1 MTIHGFELIEER
13 FISEIN
19 TQARLYRHAQTGA
32 RLLSLENDDEN
43 KVFGIAF
50 ATPPEDSTGLPHIM
64 EHSVLCGS
72 HTYPVKEPFKELRKG
87 SLNTF
92 LNAFTWP
99 DKTVYPVASQNLAD
113 FYNLTGVY
121 LDAVFKPFITP
132 ETLQTQGWHYE
143 IDGPD
148 APLTYKGV
156 VFNEMK
162 GAYSSPDALIG
173 RYSQQTIFPDN
184 VYGLDSGGDPAVI
197 PDLTYEQFKRF
208 YERHYHPS
216 NSYIFFYGD
225 DHSDERLRLVDAY
238 LSGYEPIEP
247 APPVALQPAFDA
259 TRRFVYGYDAG
270 ADGDNGAGPARRSY
284 VTINWLLNEVTDLET
299 TLALDVLSH
308 ILVST
313 QASPLR
319 KALIDSGLGE
329 GVIGGGYDSSYR
341 QAMFS
346 TGLKNIAA
354 ADCSQVEQLV
364 LDTLAGLARD
374 GIDRD
379 MIAASLNT
387 IEFRLREANTGSFP
401 RGLMVMLTALGG
413 WLHGS
418 DPMADLAYEAPL
430 ERLKQGVADD
440 PRFFEDL
447 IQRYLLDNPHRT
459 VVLLQPDPT
468 ARQQAEAAERARLD
482 AARAAMSAA
491 DLAQVQATMEHL
503 RTLQETPDTPEA
515 LATIPTLTIDD
526 LDREIRRI
534 PLAEGEL
541 AGVRLLTHDLFTNG
555 ILYLDLG
562 FDLHSL
568 PQRLLPYGELF
579 GRLLLS
585 MGTATQDYVKL
596 SQRIGRET
604 GGIYRTAHLGTT
616 RSGDATTHL
625 ILRGKATLD
634 QGQALLDILRDVLL
648 TAQLDNRE
656 RLRQIVLE
664 EKAGLEAGLI
674 PGGHGV
680 ILRRL
685 RARFTTADWAAEQM
699 GGIAYLFFLRTLIQ
713 RLEQDW
719 PGVLADLEA
728 VRAALIQRAGMLCN
742 VTVDQA
748 SFDAFQPRLAEF
760 LGIIPG
766 PGVPVQRTGEGPAA
780 LPAAAADWRPEPAG
794 GPEGLTLPAQ
804 VNYVGK
810 GANLYHLGYE
820 LHGSTLVAVK
830 FLDNTWLWDRVRVQG
845 GAYGGFCTFDS
856 LSGVL
861 AYLSYRDPNLL
872 GTLQTYDA
880 AAEYL
885 RSVPLTQGDVDK
897 IIIGLIGQMD
907 SYQLPDAKGYTSL
920 IRTLNRDTDAIRQRL
935 RDQVL
940 AATVAD
946 VRGLAGW
953 LEQVAQHGAVVVLG
967 SEQAIG
973 AANQTLEAPLSM
985 TKVL

>member
-1 MTIHGFELIEER
+1 MAVHGFALIEER
-13 FISEIN
+13 SIPEIN
-19 TQARLYRHAQTGA
+19 TLARLYRHAKTGA
-32 RLLSLENDDEN
+32 RLLALENDDEN

-50 ATPPEDSTGLPHIM
+50 ATPPEDSTGLPHIL

-99 DKTVYPVASQNLAD
+99 DKTVYPVASQNQAD
-113 FYNLTGVY
+113 FYNLVGVY

-143 IDGPD
+143 TDGPD

-162 GAYSSPDALIG
+162 GVYSSPDALIG
-173 RYSQQTIFPDN
+173 RYSQQTVFPDTI
-184 VYGLDSGGDPAVI
+184 YGLDSGGDPAVI
-197 PDLTYEQFKRF
+197 PDLTYEQFRRF

-216 NSYIFFYGD
+216 NSYLFFYGD

-238 LSGYEPIEP
+238 LSEYDPIDP
-247 APPVALQPAFDA
+247 APPVALQPRFDA
-259 TRRFVYGYDAG
+259 TQRFVYGYDAG
-270 ADGDNGAGPARRSY
+270 ADEGANGAGAKRSY
-284 VTINWLLNEVTDLET
+284 VAINWLMNDVTDLET

-308 ILVST
+308 ILVSA

-319 KALIDSGLGE
+319 KALLDSGLGE

-341 QAMFS
+341 QAIFS
-346 TGLKNIAA
+346 AGLKNIA
-354 ADCSQVEQLV
+354 SQDSGRVEQLV
-364 LDTLAGLARD
+364 LDTLAELARD

-401 RGLMVMLTALGG
+401 RGLMYMLTALGG

-418 DPMADLAYEAPL
+418 DPLAELAYEAPL
-430 ERLKQGVADD
+430 GRLKQRAADD

-459 VVLLQPDPT
+459 VVLLQPDPA
-468 ARQQAEAAERARLD
+468 AREQAEAAERARLD
-482 AARAAMSAA
+482 AARAGMSQADIAA
-491 DLAQVQATMEHL
+491 VQATMQRL
-503 RTLQETPDTPEA
+503 QTLQDTPDTPEA
-515 LATIPTLTIDD
+515 LATIPTLSLAD

-534 PLAEGEL
+534 PSVEGEL
-541 AGVRLLTHDLFTNG
+541 AGARLLTHDLFTNG

-562 FDLHSL
+562 FDLRSL

-585 MGTATQDYVKL
+585 MGTEREDYVKL

-634 QGQALLDILRDVLL
+634 KKEALLDILRDVLL
-648 TAQLDNRE
+648 NARLDNLE

-680 ILRRL
+680 VFRRL

-699 GGIAYLFFLRTLIQ
+699 GGIDYLFFLRELIQ
-713 RLEQDW
+713 RLEQAW
-719 PGVLADLEA
+719 PAVLADLEA
-728 VRAALIQRAGMLCN
+728 VRAALIGRAGLLCN

-760 LGIIPG
+760 I
-766 PGVPVQRTGEGPAA
+766 AA
-780 LPAAAADWRPEPAG
+780 LP
-794 GPEGLTLPAQ
+794 
-804 VNYVGK
+804 
-810 GANLYHLGYE
+810 
-820 LHGSTLVAVK
+820 S
-830 FLDNTWLWDRVRVQG
+830 
-845 GAYGGFCTFDS
+845 
-856 LSGVL
+856 
-861 AYLSYRDPNLL
+861 
-872 GTLQTYDA
+872 
-880 AAEYL
+880 
-885 RSVPLTQGDVDK
+885 
-897 IIIGLIGQMD
+897 
-907 SYQLPDAKGYTSL
+907 
-920 IRTLNRDTDAIRQRL
+920 
-935 RDQVL
+935 
-940 AATVAD
+940 AT
-946 VRGLAGW
+946 
-953 LEQVAQHGAVVVLG
+953 
-967 SEQAIG
+967 
-973 AANQTLEAPLSM
+973 
-985 TKVL
+985 

>member
-1 MTIHGFELIEER
+1 MTVHGFELVREQPIA
-13 FISEIN
+13 EIN
-19 TQARLYRHAQTGA
+19 TLARLYRHVQTGA

-43 KVFGIAF
+43 KVFGVAF
-50 ATPPEDSTGLPHIM
+50 ATPPEDSTGLPHIL

-113 FYNLTGVY
+113 FYNLIGVY
-121 LDAVFKPFITP
+121 LDAVFKPFITR

-143 IDGPD
+143 IEGPD

-162 GAYSSPDALIG
+162 GVYSSPDALIG
-173 RYSQQTIFPDN
+173 RYSQQTLFPDT

-197 PDLTYEQFKRF
+197 PDLTYEQFRRF
-208 YERHYHPS
+208 YQRHYHPA
-216 NSYIFFYGD
+216 NSYIYFYGD
-225 DHSDERLRLVDAY
+225 DHSAERLRMVDAY
-238 LSGYEPIEP
+238 LCQFQPGEPV
-247 APPVALQPAFDA
+247 PPVALQPAFDA

-270 ADGDNGAGPARRSY
+270 AADDDDDAAPGRRSY
-284 VTINWLLNEVTDLET
+284 LTVNWLMNEVTDLET

-308 ILVST
+308 ILIST

-319 KALIDSGLGE
+319 KALLDSGLGE
-329 GVIGGGYDSSYR
+329 GVIGGGYDASYR

-346 TGLKNIAA
+346 AGLKNIAA
-354 ADCSQVEQLV
+354 EKSGQVEQLI
-364 LDTLAGLARD
+364 LETLAGLVRD

-387 IEFRLREANTGSFP
+387 LEFRLREANTGSFP
-401 RGLMVMLTALGG
+401 RGLMYLLAALGG
-413 WLHGS
+413 WLHGG
-418 DPMADLAYEAPL
+418 DPLAELAYEAPL
-430 ERLKQGVADD
+430 KRLNQATADD
-440 PRFFEDL
+440 ARFFERL
-447 IQRYLLDNPHRT
+447 IQRYLLDNPHRA
-459 VVLLQPDPT
+459 VVLLQPDAM
-468 ARQQAEAAERARLD
+468 ARERAEAAERGRLA

-491 DLAQVQATMEHL
+491 DVQAVQETMQRLSH
-503 RTLQETPDTPEA
+503 LQETPDTPEA
-515 LATIPTLTIDD
+515 LATIPTLTLDD
-526 LDREIRRI
+526 LAREIRRI
-534 PLAEGEL
+534 PLVESEL

-562 FDLHSL
+562 FDLRSL

-585 MGTATQDYVKL
+585 MGTETQDYVKL

-604 GGIYRTAHLGTT
+604 GGIYRTAHLATT
-616 RSGDATTHL
+616 RDGDATTHL
-625 ILRGKATLD
+625 ILRGKATLS
-634 QGQALLDILRDVLL
+634 QGQALLDILADVLL
-648 TAQLDNRE
+648 TARLDNQE

-664 EKAGLEAGLI
+664 EKAGMEAGLI

-680 ILRRL
+680 VHRRL
-685 RARFTTADWAAEQM
+685 RARFSTADWAAEQM
-699 GGIAYLFFLRTLIQ
+699 GGVDYLFFLRRLIQ

-728 VRAALIQRAGMLCN
+728 VRAALIGRAGMVCN

-748 SFDAFQPRLAEF
+748 SFDRFQPQLAAF
-760 LGIIPG
+760 L
-766 PGVPVQRTGEGPAA
+766 AA
-780 LPAAAADWRPEPAG
+780 LPAGAPAMADWQPTAAAE
-794 GPEGLTLPAQ
+794 PEGLTLPAQ

-810 GANLYHLGYE
+810 GANLYRLGYQ
-820 LHGSTLVAVK
+820 LHGSTLAAVK

-845 GAYGGFCTFDS
+845 GAYGGFCTFDT
-856 LSGVL
+856 LSGML

-880 AAEYL
+880 AAHYL
-885 RSVPLTQGDVDK
+885 RTVALSQADVEK

-920 IRTLNRDTDAIRQRL
+920 LRTLNRDSDAIRQRL

-940 AATVAD
+940 ATTVAD
-946 VRGLAGW
+946 VRALADL
-953 LEQVAQHGAVVVLG
+953 LEQVAQQGAVVVLG
-967 SEQAIG
+967 SEQAIA
-973 AANQTLEAPLSM
+973 AANQTLQPPLSM

>member
-13 FISEIN
+13 FIPEIN
-19 TQARLYRHAQTGA
+19 TQARLFRHAKTGA

-43 KVFGIAF
+43 KVFGVAF
-50 ATPPEDSTGLPHIM
+50 ATPPEDSTGLPHIL
-64 EHSVLCGS
+64 EHAVLCGS

-92 LNAFTWP
+92 LNAMTFP
-99 DKTVYPVASQNLAD
+99 DKTVYPVASQNQAD
-113 FYNLTGVY
+113 FYNLVSVY

-143 IDGPD
+143 TEGPD
-148 APLTYKGV
+148 APLSYKGV

-162 GAYSSPDALIG
+162 GVYSSPDALIG
-173 RYSQQTIFPDN
+173 RYSQQTVFPDTI
-184 VYGLDSGGDPAVI
+184 YGLDSGGDPAVI

-208 YERHYHPS
+208 YEQHYHPS
-216 NSYIFFYGD
+216 NSYLFFYGD
-225 DHSDERLRLVDAY
+225 DHSDERLRLLDSY

-247 APPVALQPAFDA
+247 APPAALQPRFDA
-259 TRRFVYGYDAG
+259 TQRFVYGYDAG
-270 ADGDNGAGPARRSY
+270 ADGGNGAGPAKRSY

-299 TLALDVLSH
+299 TLALEVLSH

-319 KALIDSGLGE
+319 KALLDSGLGE

-341 QAMFS
+341 QAIFS
-346 TGLKNIAA
+346 AGLKNIAA
-354 ADCSQVEQLV
+354 QDSARVEQLI
-364 LDTLAGLARD
+364 LDTLAGLVRD

-401 RGLMVMLTALGG
+401 RGLMYMFMALSG
-413 WLHGS
+413 WLHGG
-418 DPMADLAYEAPL
+418 DPLAELAYAAPL
-430 ERLKQGVADD
+430 ERLKQRAADD
-440 PRFFEDL
+440 LRFFEGL
-447 IQRYLLDNPHRT
+447 IQHHLLDNPHRS
-459 VVLLQPDPT
+459 VVLLQPDSS
-468 ARQQAEAAERARLD
+468 AREQAEAAERARLD
-482 AARAAMSAA
+482 AARAAMSQA
-491 DLAQVQATMEHL
+491 DIDEVLAIMRRLQAS
-503 RTLQETPDTPEA
+503 QDTPDTPEA
-515 LATIPTLTIDD
+515 LATIPTLSLGD

-534 PLAEGEL
+534 PTVEGEL
-541 AGVRLLTHDLFTNG
+541 AGARLLTHDLFTNG

-562 FDLHSL
+562 FDLRGL

-579 GRLLLS
+579 ARLLLS
-585 MGTATQDYVKL
+585 LGTEREDYVKL

-604 GGIYRTAHLGTT
+604 GGIYRTAHLATT
-616 RSGDATTHL
+616 RSGGTTTHL
-625 ILRGKATLD
+625 MLRGKATLEKS
-634 QGQALLDILRDVLL
+634 QALLDILHDVLL
-648 TAQLDNRE
+648 SPRLDNPE

-664 EKAGLEAGLI
+664 EKAGQEASLI

-680 ILRRL
+680 VFRRL
-685 RARFTTADWAAEQM
+685 RARFTTADWVAEQM
-699 GGIAYLFFLRTLIQ
+699 GGVDHLFFLRELIQ
-713 RLEQDW
+713 RMEQDW
-719 PGVLADLEA
+719 PAVLADLEA
-728 VRAALIQRAGMLCN
+728 VRAALIGRAGLLCN

-748 SFDAFQPRLAEF
+748 SFDAFQPRLAE
-760 LGIIPG
+760 LI
-766 PGVPVQRTGEGPAA
+766 AA
-780 LPAAAADWRPEPAG
+780 LPAGVAAANDWQPTHAAQ
-794 GPEGLTLPAQ
+794 PEGLALPAQ

-810 GANLYHLGYE
+810 GANLYQLGYE

-845 GAYGGFCTFDS
+845 GAYGGMCLFDS

-880 AAEYL
+880 AAHYL
-885 RSVPLTQGDVDK
+885 RTVELTQSDVEK
-897 IIIGLIGQMD
+897 IIIGVIGQLD
-907 SYQLPDAKGYTSL
+907 SYQLPDAKGYTAL
-920 IRTLNRDTDAIRQRL
+920 LRTLNGDTDAIRQQL

-946 VRGLAGW
+946 VRALADL
-953 LEQVAQHGAVVVLG
+953 LEQVAQQGAVVVLG

-973 AANQTLEAPLSM
+973 AANQTLAAPMSI

>member
-1 MTIHGFELIEER
+1 MIAHGFELIEDR
-13 FISEIN
+13 SIPEIN
-19 TQARLYRHAQTGA
+19 AQAKLYRHVKTGA

-43 KVFGIAF
+43 KVFGVAF
-50 ATPPEDSTGLPHIM
+50 ATPPEDSTGLPHIL

-72 HTYPVKEPFKELRKG
+72 QTYPVREPFKELRKG

-92 LNAFTWP
+92 LNAMTFP
-99 DKTVYPVASQNLAD
+99 DKTVYPVASQNQAD
-113 FYNLTGVY
+113 FSNLTRVY

-143 IDGPD
+143 TDGPD

-162 GAYSSPDALIG
+162 GVYSSPDALIG
-173 RYSQQTIFPDN
+173 RYSQQTVFPDTI
-184 VYGLDSGGDPAVI
+184 YGLDSGGDPAVI

-216 NSYIFFYGD
+216 NSYLFFYGD
-225 DHSDERLRLVDAY
+225 DHSDERLRLLDSY

-247 APPVALQPAFDA
+247 APPVALQPRFDA

-270 ADGDNGAGPARRSY
+270 ADGGNGAGPAKRSY
-284 VTINWLLNEVTDLET
+284 VTLNWLLNEVTDLDT

-308 ILVST
+308 ILMST

-319 KALIDSGLGE
+319 KALLDSGLGE

-341 QAMFS
+341 QAIFS

-354 ADCSQVEQLV
+354 QDSAHVEQVV

-374 GIDRD
+374 GIERD

-401 RGLMVMLTALGG
+401 RGLMYMFMALGG
-413 WLHGS
+413 WLHGG
-418 DPMADLAYEAPL
+418 DPLAELAYAAPL
-430 ERLKQGVADD
+430 ERLKQQAADD
-440 PRFFEDL
+440 PRFFEGL
-447 IQRYLLDNPHRT
+447 IQRYLLDNPHRS
-459 VVLLQPDPT
+459 VVLLQPDPA
-468 ARQQAEAAERARLD
+468 AREQAEAAERARLD
-482 AARAAMSAA
+482 AARAAMNSA
-491 DLAQVQATMEHL
+491 DIDDVLATMRRL
-503 RTLQETPDTPEA
+503 QTLQDTPDTPEA
-515 LATIPTLTIDD
+515 LATIPTLALAD

-534 PLAEGEL
+534 PSVEGEL
-541 AGVRLLTHDLFTNG
+541 AGARLLTHDLFTNG

-562 FDLHSL
+562 FDLRSL

-585 MGTATQDYVKL
+585 MGTEREDYVKL

-604 GGIYRTAHLGTT
+604 GGIYRTAHLATT
-616 RSGDATTHL
+616 RGGDATTHL

-634 QGQALLDILRDVLL
+634 KQEALLDILRDVLL
-648 TAQLDNRE
+648 TARLDNPE

-664 EKAGLEAGLI
+664 EKAGQEASLI

-680 ILRRL
+680 VFRRL
-685 RARFTTADWAAEQM
+685 RARFTKADWAAEQM
-699 GGIAYLFFLRTLIQ
+699 GGVAYLFFLRELIQ
-713 RLEQDW
+713 RMEQDW
-719 PGVLADLEA
+719 PAVLADLEA
-728 VRAALIQRAGMLCN
+728 VRAALIRRAGLLVN

-760 LGIIPG
+760 I
-766 PGVPVQRTGEGPAA
+766 AA
-780 LPAAAADWRPEPAG
+780 LPAGVAAAAG
-794 GPEGLTLPAQ
+794 WQSTPVATPEGLTLPAQ

-810 GANLYHLGYE
+810 GANLYRLGYE

-845 GAYGGFCTFDS
+845 GAYGGMCLFDS

-880 AAEYL
+880 SAHYL
-885 RSVPLTQGDVDK
+885 RTVELTQADVDK
-897 IIIGLIGQMD
+897 IIIGVIGQMD
-907 SYQLPDAKGYTSL
+907 SYQLPDAKGYTALVRSL
-920 IRTLNRDTDAIRQRL
+920 NGDTDAIRQRL

-946 VRGLAGW
+946 VRALADL
-953 LEQVAQHGAVVVLG
+953 LEQVAQQGAVVVLG
-967 SEQAIG
+967 SEQAIA
-973 AANQTLEAPLSM
+973 AANLTLDAPLSL
-985 TKVL
+985 TKVM

>member
-50 ATPPEDSTGLPHIM
+50 ATPPEDSTGLPHIL

-143 IDGPD
+143 TEGSD

-162 GAYSSPDALIG
+162 GVYSSPDALIG
-173 RYSQQTIFPDN
+173 RYSQQTLFPDT

-197 PDLTYEQFKRF
+197 PDLTYEQFRRF

-238 LSGYEPIEP
+238 LSAYQPIEP

-270 ADGDNGAGPARRSY
+270 ADGDNGAGPAKRSY
-284 VTINWLLNEVTDLET
+284 VTINWLMNEVTDLET

-308 ILVST
+308 ILIST

-319 KALIDSGLGE
+319 KALLDSGLGE

-346 TGLKNIAA
+346 AGLKNIAA
-354 ADCSQVEQLV
+354 VDSGQVEQLV
-364 LDTLAGLARD
+364 LDTLAGLASD

-387 IEFRLREANTGSFP
+387 LEFRLREANTGSFP

-418 DPMADLAYEAPL
+418 DPMAELAYETPL
-430 ERLKQGVADD
+430 EQLKQAAASNT
-440 PRFFEDL
+440 RFFEDL

-468 ARQQAEAAERARLD
+468 AREQAEAAERARLD

-491 DLAQVQATMEHL
+491 DLAEVQATMQ
-503 RTLQETPDTPEA
+503 RLQALLETPDTPEA

-534 PLAEGEL
+534 PLAESDL

-562 FDLHSL
+562 FDLRSL

-604 GGIYRTAHLGTT
+604 GGIYRAAHLATT

-625 ILRGKATLD
+625 LLRGKATLD

-680 ILRRL
+680 VFRRL

-699 GGIAYLFFLRTLIQ
+699 GGVDYLFFLRALIQ
-713 RLEQDW
+713 RLDQDW

-748 SFDAFQPRLAEF
+748 SFDAFRPRLAEF
-760 LGIIPG
+760 IASL
-766 PGVPVQRTGEGPAA
+766 PAGA
-780 LPAAAADWRPEPAG
+780 TAAAAWQPASFTER
-794 GPEGLTLPAQ
+794 EGLTLPAQ

-810 GANLYHLGYE
+810 GANLYRLGYE

-845 GAYGGFCTFDS
+845 GAYGGMCLFDS

-861 AYLSYRDPNLL
+861 AFLSYRDPNLL

-885 RSVPLTQGDVDK
+885 RTVPLAQGDVDK

-907 SYQLPDAKGYTSL
+907 SYQLPDAKGFTSL
-920 IRTLNRDTDAIRQRL
+920 VRTLNRDTDAIRQRL

-946 VRGLAGW
+946 VRALAD
-953 LEQVAQHGAVVVLG
+953 LLDMVAQQGAVVILG

-973 AANQTLEAPLSM
+973 AANQTLKAPLSM

>member
-1 MTIHGFELIEER
+1 MTVYGFELVEER
-13 FISEIN
+13 PIPEIN
-19 TQARLYRHAQTGA
+19 SQARLYRHVQTGA

-43 KVFGIAF
+43 KVFGVAF
-50 ATPPEDSTGLPHIM
+50 ATPPEDSTGLPHIL

-113 FYNLTGVY
+113 FYNLIGVY

-143 IDGPD
+143 MEGPD
-148 APLTYKGV
+148 RPLSYKGV

-162 GAYSSPDALIG
+162 GVYSAPDALIG
-173 RYSQQTIFPDN
+173 RYSQQTLFPDT

-197 PDLTYEQFKRF
+197 PDLSYEQFRRF
-208 YERHYHPS
+208 YQRHYHPS
-216 NSYIFFYGD
+216 NSYLYFYGD
-225 DHSDERLRLVDAY
+225 DHSDERLRMVDAY
-238 LSGYEPIEP
+238 LSQYQPGEPVP
-247 APPVALQPAFDA
+247 LAPLQPAFDA
-259 TRRFVYGYDAG
+259 TQRFVYGYDAG
-270 ADGDNGAGPARRSY
+270 ADGDDGVEPARRSY
-284 VTINWLLNEVTDLET
+284 LTVNWLMNEVTDQAT

-308 ILVST
+308 ILIST

-319 KALIDSGLGE
+319 KALLDSGLGE
-329 GVIGGGYDSSYR
+329 GVIGGGYDASYR

-346 TGLKNIAA
+346 AGLKNIAA
-354 ADCSQVEQLV
+354 EESAQVEQLI
-364 LDTLAGLARD
+364 LDTLAGLVQD

-379 MIAASLNT
+379 MIAAALNT
-387 IEFRLREANTGSFP
+387 LEFRLREANTGSFP
-401 RGLMVMLTALGG
+401 RGLMYLLAALGG
-413 WLHGS
+413 WLHGG
-418 DPMADLAYEAPL
+418 DPLAELAYEAPL
-430 ERLKQGVADD
+430 GRLKQAAADD
-440 PRFFEDL
+440 SRFFEKL
-447 IQRYLLDNPHRT
+447 IQRYLLDNRHRT
-459 VVLLQPDPT
+459 VVLLQPDAA
-468 ARQQAEAAERARLD
+468 ARERAEMAERDRLE

-491 DLAQVQATMEHL
+491 DLQAVQETMQRL
-503 RTLQETPDTPEA
+503 RELQDTPDTPEA
-515 LATIPTLTIDD
+515 LATIPTLTLDD
-526 LDREIRRI
+526 LAREIRRI
-534 PLAEGEL
+534 PAAEGEL

-562 FDLHSL
+562 FDLRSL

-604 GGIYRTAHLGTT
+604 GGIHRTAHLATT
-616 RSGDATTHL
+616 RNGDATTHL
-625 ILRGKATLD
+625 ILRGKATLS
-634 QGQALLDILRDVLL
+634 QGQALLDILQDVLL
-648 TAQLDNRE
+648 TARLDNQE

-680 ILRRL
+680 VFRRL
-685 RARFTTADWAAEQM
+685 RARFSTADWAAEQM
-699 GGIAYLFFLRTLIQ
+699 GGVDYLFFLRRLIQ

-728 VRAALIQRAGMLCN
+728 VAAALIQRGGMVCN

-748 SFDAFQPRLAEF
+748 SFDAFQPRLAAF
-760 LGIIPG
+760 LA
-766 PGVPVQRTGEGPAA
+766 T
-780 LPAAAADWRPEPAG
+780 LPAGAPAAADWQPVMATG
-794 GPEGLTLPAQ
+794 AEGLTLPAQ

-810 GANLYHLGYE
+810 GANLYQLGYQ
-820 LHGSTLVAVK
+820 LHGASLVAVK

-872 GTLQTYDA
+872 DTLQVYDQA
-880 AAEYL
+880 AAYL
-885 RSVPLTQGDVDK
+885 RTVALAQADVDK

-920 IRTLNRDTDAIRQRL
+920 IRALNRDTDAIRQRL

-946 VRGLAGW
+946 VRDLADW
-953 LEQVAQHGAVVVLG
+953 LEQIAQQGVVVVLG
-967 SEQAIG
+967 SEQAIA

-985 TKVL
+985 TKIL

>member
-1 MTIHGFELIEER
+1 MPVYGFELINER
-13 FISEIN
+13 HIPEIN
-19 TQARLYRHAQTGA
+19 CQARLYRHVRTGA

-43 KVFGIAF
+43 KVFGVAF
-50 ATPPEDSTGLPHIM
+50 ATPPEDSTGLPHIL
-64 EHSVLCGS
+64 EHAVLCGS
-72 HTYPVKEPFKELRKG
+72 QTYPVKEPFKELRKG

-92 LNAFTWP
+92 LNAFTLP
-99 DKTVYPVASQNLAD
+99 DKTIYPVASQNQAD
-113 FYNLTGVY
+113 FYHLTQVY

-143 IDGPD
+143 TNGPD

-162 GAYSSPDALIG
+162 GVYSSPDALIG
-173 RYSQQTIFPDN
+173 RYSQQTVFPDT

-208 YERHYHPS
+208 YEQHYHPS
-216 NSYIFFYGD
+216 NSYLFFYGD

-238 LSGYEPIEP
+238 LAEYDPIEP
-247 APPVALQPAFDA
+247 APPVALQPRFDA
-259 TRRFVYGYDAG
+259 TQRFVYGYDAG
-270 ADGDNGAGPARRSY
+270 ADEGANGAGAKRSY
-284 VTINWLLNEVTDLET
+284 VTINWLLNEVIDLET
-299 TLALDVLSH
+299 TLALEVLSH
-308 ILVST
+308 ILMST

-319 KALIDSGLGE
+319 KALLDSGLGE

-341 QAMFS
+341 QAIFS
-346 TGLKNIAA
+346 AGLKNIAA
-354 ADCSQVEQLV
+354 QDSGQVEGLV
-364 LDTLAGLARD
+364 LDTLAGLVRD
-374 GIDRD
+374 GIDPD

-401 RGLMVMLTALGG
+401 RGLMYLFAALGG

-418 DPMADLAYEAPL
+418 DPLAELAYEAPL
-430 ERLKQGVADD
+430 GQLKQQAADD
-440 PRFFEDL
+440 PRFFETL
-447 IQRYLLDNPHRT
+447 IQRYLLDNPHRS
-459 VVLLQPDPT
+459 VVLLQPDPSVR
-468 ARQQAEAAERARLD
+468 ARVEAAERARLD
-482 AARAAMSAA
+482 AARTAMTAA
-491 DLAQVQATMEHL
+491 DLAEVQATMQRL
-503 RTLQETPDTPEA
+503 QTLQDTPDTPEA
-515 LATIPTLTIDD
+515 LATIPTLSLAD

-534 PLAEGEL
+534 PSVEVEL
-541 AGVRLLTHDLFTNG
+541 AGARLLTHDLFTNG

-562 FDLHSL
+562 FDLRSL

-585 MGTATQDYVKL
+585 MGTEKEDYVKL

-604 GGIYRTAHLGTT
+604 GGIYRTAHLATT
-616 RSGDATTHL
+616 RSGGATTHL
-625 ILRGKATLD
+625 MLRGKAILD
-634 QGQALLDILRDVLL
+634 KSQALLDILRDVLL
-648 TAQLDNRE
+648 SPRLDNPE

-680 ILRRL
+680 VFRRL
-685 RARFTTADWAAEQM
+685 RARFTMADWAAEQM
-699 GGIAYLFFLRTLIQ
+699 GGVDYLFFLRELVQ
-713 RLEQDW
+713 RMEQDW
-719 PGVLADLEA
+719 PAVLADLEA
-728 VRAALIQRAGMLCN
+728 VRSHVIGRAGLLCN

-748 SFDAFQPRLAEF
+748 NCDAFQPRLAEF
-760 LGIIPG
+760 I
-766 PGVPVQRTGEGPAA
+766 AA
-780 LPAAAADWRPEPAG
+780 LPAGAAAANAWQPTHAAQ
-794 GPEGLTLPAQ
+794 PEGLTLPAQ

-810 GANLYHLGYE
+810 GANLYRLGYE

-861 AYLSYRDPNLL
+861 AYLSYRDPNLV

-880 AAEYL
+880 AAHYL
-885 RSVPLTQGDVDK
+885 RTVELSQGDVEK
-897 IIIGLIGQMD
+897 IIIGVIGQMD
-907 SYQLPDAKGYTSL
+907 SYQLPDAKGFTSL
-920 IRTLNRDTDAIRQRL
+920 LRTLNGDTDDIRQRL

-946 VRGLAGW
+946 VRALADL
-953 LEQVAQHGAVVVLG
+953 LEQVAQQGAVVVLG

-973 AANQTLEAPLSM
+973 AANLTLDAPLSV

>member
-1 MTIHGFELIEER
+1 MTSHGFELIEER
-13 FISEIN
+13 PIPEIN
-19 TQARLYRHAQTGA
+19 SQAKLYRHAQTGA

-43 KVFGIAF
+43 KVFGVAF

-143 IDGPD
+143 TDGPD

-162 GAYSSPDALIG
+162 GVYSSPDALIG
-173 RYSQQTIFPDN
+173 RYSQQTLFPDT

-197 PDLTYEQFKRF
+197 PDLTYEQFRRF

-238 LSGYEPIEP
+238 LSEYEPIEP
-247 APPVALQPAFDA
+247 APPVALQPRFDA
-259 TRRFVYGYDAG
+259 TRRYVYGYDAG
-270 ADGDNGAGPARRSY
+270 AEDDNDAGPARRSY
-284 VTINWLLNEVTDLET
+284 VTINWLMNEVTELET

-308 ILVST
+308 ILMST

-341 QAMFS
+341 QAVFS
-346 TGLKNIAA
+346 AGLKNIATG
-354 ADCSQVEQLV
+354 DGDRVEQLV

-401 RGLMVMLTALGG
+401 RGLMYLLTSLGG

-418 DPMADLAYEAPL
+418 DPLTELAYELPL
-430 ERLKQGVADD
+430 ERLKQHVAGNA
-440 PRFFEDL
+440 RFFEDL

-482 AARAAMSAA
+482 AARASMSPA
-491 DLAQVQATMEHL
+491 DLAEVQATMQRL
-503 RTLQETPDTPEA
+503 KALQETPDTPEA
-515 LATIPTLTIDD
+515 LATIPTLTLAD

-534 PLAEGEL
+534 PAAESEV

-562 FDLHSL
+562 FDLRNL

-604 GGIYRTAHLGTT
+604 GGIYRTAHLATT

-625 ILRGKATLD
+625 LLRGKATLD
-634 QGQALLDILRDVLL
+634 QGGALLDILRDVLL
-648 TAQLDNRE
+648 TPRLDNRE

-674 PGGHGV
+674 PGGHSV
-680 ILRRL
+680 VFRRL

-713 RLEQDW
+713 RLDQDW

-728 VRAALIQRAGMLCN
+728 VRAALIGRAGMLCN

-748 SFDAFQPRLAEF
+748 SFDVFRPRLAGF
-760 LGIIPG
+760 I
-766 PGVPVQRTGEGPAA
+766 AS
-780 LPAAAADWRPEPAG
+780 LPAGAAASADWQPAPLSAE
-794 GPEGLTLPAQ
+794 PEGLTLPAQ

-810 GANLYHLGYE
+810 GANLYQLGYE

-845 GAYGGFCTFDS
+845 GAYGGMCLFDS

-861 AYLSYRDPNLL
+861 AFLSYRDPNLV

-880 AAEYL
+880 AAHYL
-885 RSVPLTQGDVDK
+885 RTVPLTQEDVDK
-897 IIIGLIGQMD
+897 IIIGVIGQMD
-907 SYQLPDAKGYTSL
+907 SYQLPDAKGFTSL
-920 IRTLNRDTDAIRQRL
+920 ARTLNRDTDAIRQRL

-946 VRGLAGW
+946 VRALADV
-953 LEQVAQHGAVVVLG
+953 LEPVARHGAVVVLG

-973 AANQTLEAPLSM
+973 AANQTLQAPLRM
-985 TKVL
+985 MKVL

>member
-1 MTIHGFELIEER
+1 MADHGFELTEER
-13 FISEIN
+13 HIPEIN
-19 TQARLYRHAQTGA
+19 AQAKLYRHLQTGA

-43 KVFGIAF
+43 KVFGVAF
-50 ATPPEDSTGLPHIM
+50 ATPPEDSTGLPHIL

-72 HTYPVKEPFKELRKG
+72 STYPVKEPFKELRKG

-113 FYNLTGVY
+113 FYNLVGVY

-143 IDGPD
+143 SDGPD

-162 GAYSSPDALIG
+162 GVYSAPDALIG
-173 RYSQQTIFPDN
+173 RYSQQTLFPDT
-184 VYGLDSGGDPAVI
+184 VYGLDSGGDPATI

-208 YERHYHPS
+208 YDRHYHPA
-216 NSYIFFYGD
+216 NSYLYFYGD
-225 DHSDERLRLVDAY
+225 DHSDERLRMVDAY
-238 LSGYEPIEP
+238 LSQYQPGEPV
-247 APPVALQPAFDA
+247 PPVPLQPAFDA

-270 ADGDNGAGPARRSY
+270 AEEEESAEPAQRSY
-284 VTINWLLNEVTDLET
+284 LTVNWLMNEVTDLET

-308 ILVST
+308 ILIST

-319 KALIDSGLGE
+319 KALLDSGLGE
-329 GVIGGGYDSSYR
+329 GVIGGGYDASYR

-346 TGLKNIAA
+346 AGLKNIAA
-354 ADCSQVEQLV
+354 EESDQVEQLI
-364 LDTLAGLARD
+364 LETLARLVQD

-379 MIAASLNT
+379 MIAAALNT
-387 IEFRLREANTGSFP
+387 LEFRLREANTGSFP
-401 RGLMVMLTALGG
+401 RGLMYLLAALGG
-413 WLHGS
+413 WLHGG
-418 DPMADLAYEAPL
+418 DPLAELAYEAPL
-430 ERLKQGVADD
+430 EQLKQAAAGDD
-440 PRFFEDL
+440 RFFEKL
-447 IQRYLLDNPHRT
+447 IQRYLLDNRHRT
-459 VVLLQPDPT
+459 VVLLQPDAA
-468 ARQQAEAAERARLD
+468 ARERAEAAERGRLE
-482 AARAAMSAA
+482 AARAAMDAA
-491 DLAQVQATMEHL
+491 DLQAVQETMQRL
-503 RTLQETPDTPEA
+503 KVLQETPDSPEA
-515 LATIPTLTIDD
+515 LATIPTLTLDD
-526 LDREIRRI
+526 LEREIRRI
-534 PLAEGEL
+534 PLEESEL

-562 FDLHSL
+562 FDLRSL

-579 GRLLLS
+579 ARLLLS

-604 GGIYRTAHLGTT
+604 GGIHRTAHLATT
-616 RSGDATTHL
+616 RDGDATTHL
-625 ILRGKATLD
+625 ILRGKATLS
-634 QGQALLDILRDVLL
+634 QGQALLDILQDVLL
-648 TAQLDNRE
+648 TARLDNLE

-680 ILRRL
+680 VFRRL
-685 RARFTTADWAAEQM
+685 RARFSTADWAAEQM
-699 GGIAYLFFLRTLIQ
+699 GGVDYLFFLRRLIQ

-728 VRAALIQRAGMLCN
+728 VRAALIGRAGLVCN
-742 VTVDQA
+742 VTLDQA
-748 SFDAFQPRLAEF
+748 SFDAFQPRLAAF
-760 LGIIPG
+760 LA
-766 PGVPVQRTGEGPAA
+766 T
-780 LPAAAADWRPEPAG
+780 LPAGAPAAADWQPVSAVE
-794 GPEGLTLPAQ
+794 PEGLTLPAQ

-810 GANLYHLGYE
+810 GANLYQLGYE
-820 LHGSTLVAVK
+820 LHGSTLAAVK

-845 GAYGGFCTFDS
+845 GAYGGFCTFDT

-880 AAEYL
+880 AAGYL
-885 RSVPLTQGDVDK
+885 RTVELSQADVEK
-897 IIIGLIGQMD
+897 IIIGVIGQMD

-920 IRTLNRDTDAIRQRL
+920 LRALNRDTDAIRQRL

-946 VRGLAGW
+946 VRALADL
-953 LEQVAQHGAVVVLG
+953 LEQVAQQGAVVVLG
-967 SEQAIG
+967 SEQAIA

-985 TKVL
+985 TKIL

>member
-1 MTIHGFELIEER
+1 MTVYGFELVEER
-13 FISEIN
+13 PIPEIN
-19 TQARLYRHAQTGA
+19 SQARLYRHVQTGA

-43 KVFGIAF
+43 KVFGVAF
-50 ATPPEDSTGLPHIM
+50 ATPPEDSTGLPHIL

-113 FYNLTGVY
+113 FYNLIGVY

-143 IDGPD
+143 MDGPD
-148 APLTYKGV
+148 GPLSYKGV

-162 GAYSSPDALIG
+162 GVYSAPDALIG
-173 RYSQQTIFPDN
+173 RYSQQTLFPDT

-197 PDLTYEQFKRF
+197 PDLSYQQFRRF
-208 YERHYHPS
+208 YQRHYHPS
-216 NSYIFFYGD
+216 NSYLYFYGD
-225 DHSDERLRLVDAY
+225 DHSDERLRMVDAY
-238 LSGYEPIEP
+238 LSQYQPGEPVP
-247 APPVALQPAFDA
+247 LVPLQPAFDA
-259 TRRFVYGYDAG
+259 TQRFVYGYDAG
-270 ADGDNGAGPARRSY
+270 ADGDDGAEPARRSY
-284 VTINWLLNEVTDLET
+284 LTVNWLMNEVTDQAT

-308 ILVST
+308 ILIST

-319 KALIDSGLGE
+319 KALLDSGLGE
-329 GVIGGGYDSSYR
+329 GVIGGGYDASYR

-346 TGLKNIAA
+346 AGLKNIAA
-354 ADCSQVEQLV
+354 EESAQVEQLI

-379 MIAASLNT
+379 MIAAALNT
-387 IEFRLREANTGSFP
+387 LEFRLREANTGSFP
-401 RGLMVMLTALGG
+401 RGLMYLLAALGG
-413 WLHGS
+413 WLHGG
-418 DPMADLAYEAPL
+418 DPLAELAYETPL
-430 ERLKQGVADD
+430 ERLKQAAADD
-440 PRFFEDL
+440 DRFFEKL
-447 IQRYLLDNPHRT
+447 IQRYLLDNRHRT
-459 VVLLQPDPT
+459 VVLLQPDAT
-468 ARQQAEAAERARLD
+468 ARERAEMAERDRLE

-491 DLAQVQATMEHL
+491 DLQAVQETMQRL
-503 RTLQETPDTPEA
+503 RELQDTPDTPEA
-515 LATIPTLTIDD
+515 LATIPTLTLDD
-526 LDREIRRI
+526 LEREIRRI
-534 PLAEGEL
+534 PAAEGEL

-562 FDLHSL
+562 FDLRSL

-579 GRLLLS
+579 ARLLLS

-604 GGIYRTAHLGTT
+604 GGIHRTAHLATT
-616 RSGDATTHL
+616 RNGDATTHL
-625 ILRGKATLD
+625 ILRGKATLS
-634 QGQALLDILRDVLL
+634 QGQALLDILQDVLL
-648 TAQLDNRE
+648 TARLDNQE

-680 ILRRL
+680 VFRRL
-685 RARFTTADWAAEQM
+685 RARFSTADWAAEQM
-699 GGIAYLFFLRTLIQ
+699 GGVDYLFFLRRLIQ

-728 VRAALIQRAGMLCN
+728 VAAALIGRAGMVCN

-748 SFDAFQPRLAEF
+748 SFDAFQPRLAAF
-760 LGIIPG
+760 L
-766 PGVPVQRTGEGPAA
+766 TA
-780 LPAAAADWRPEPAG
+780 LPAGAPAATDWQPAMAA

-810 GANLYHLGYE
+810 GANLYSLGYQ
-820 LHGSTLVAVK
+820 LHGASLVAVK

-872 GTLQTYDA
+872 DTLQVYDQA
-880 AAEYL
+880 AAYL
-885 RSVPLTQGDVDK
+885 RTVALTQADVDK

-920 IRTLNRDTDAIRQRL
+920 IRALNRDTDAIRQRL

-946 VRGLAGW
+946 VRGLADW
-953 LEQVAQHGAVVVLG
+953 LEQVAQQGTVVVLG
-967 SEQAIG
+967 SEQAIA

-985 TKVL
+985 TKIL

>member
-1 MTIHGFELIEER
+1 MIVHGFELIEER
-13 FISEIN
+13 HIPEIN
-19 TQARLYRHAQTGA
+19 SQAKLYRHAKTGA

-50 ATPPEDSTGLPHIM
+50 ATPPEDSTGLPHIL

-72 HTYPVKEPFKELRKG
+72 QTYPVKEPFKELRKG

-99 DKTVYPVASQNLAD
+99 DKTVYPVASQNQAD
-113 FYNLTGVY
+113 FTNLTRVY

-132 ETLQTQGWHYE
+132 ETLQAQGWHYE
-143 IDGPD
+143 AESMD
-148 APLTYKGV
+148 APLSYKGV

-162 GAYSSPDALIG
+162 GVYSSPDALIG
-173 RYSQQTIFPDN
+173 RYSQQTLFPDT

-208 YERHYHPS
+208 YQRHYHPS

-225 DHSDERLRLVDAY
+225 DHSAERLRLVDAY
-238 LSGYEPIEP
+238 LAEYEPIDP
-247 APPVALQPAFDA
+247 APPVALQPRFDA
-259 TRRFVYGYDAG
+259 TQRFVYGYDAG
-270 ADGDNGAGPARRSY
+270 ADEEAHGTGAKRSY
-284 VTINWLLNEVTDLET
+284 VAINWLLNEVTDLET

-319 KALIDSGLGE
+319 KALLDSGLGE
-329 GVIGGGYDSSYR
+329 GVIGGGYDASYR
-341 QAMFS
+341 QAIFS

-354 ADCSQVEQLV
+354 ADAEKVEQLV
-364 LDTLAGLARD
+364 LETLDGLARD
-374 GIDRD
+374 GIDRA
-379 MIAASLNT
+379 MIAAALNT

-401 RGLMVMLTALGG
+401 RGLMYMLTALGG
-413 WLHGS
+413 WLHGG
-418 DPMADLAYEAPL
+418 DPLVELAYEAPL
-430 ERLKQGVADD
+430 ARLKQAAAED
-440 PRFFEDL
+440 PRFFETL

-459 VVLLQPDPT
+459 VILLQPDPT
-468 ARQQAEAAERARLD
+468 ARAQAEAAERARLD
-482 AARAAMSAA
+482 AARAAMSEA
-491 DLAQVQATMEHL
+491 DLQNV
-503 RTLQETPDTPEA
+503 QETMRRLQQIQDVPDSPEA
-515 LATIPTLTIDD
+515 LATIPTLTLAD
-526 LDREIRRI
+526 LEPEIRRI
-534 PLAEGEL
+534 PSAEGEL

-555 ILYLDLG
+555 ILYLDLA
-562 FDLHSL
+562 FDLRSL

-585 MGTATQDYVKL
+585 MGTTTQDFVKL
-596 SQRIGRET
+596 SQRIGTET
-604 GGIYRTAHLGTT
+604 GGIYRTAHTATT
-616 RSGDATTHL
+616 RRGDTTTHL
-625 ILRGKATLD
+625 ILRGKSTLEKS
-634 QGQALLDILRDVLL
+634 QALLDILRDVLL
-648 TAQLDNRE
+648 TAQLDNLE

-680 ILRRL
+680 VFRRL
-685 RARFTTADWAAEQM
+685 RAHYTEADWAAEQM
-699 GGIAYLFFLRTLIQ
+699 SGVAYLFFLRDLIQ

-728 VRAALIQRAGMLCN
+728 VRTALIRRAGLLCN

-748 SFDAFQPRLAEF
+748 SFAALQPRLAEF
-760 LGIIPG
+760 L
-766 PGVPVQRTGEGPAA
+766 AA
-780 LPAAAADWRPEPAG
+780 LPAGAALANDWQPQRVVG
-794 GPEGLTLPAQ
+794 NEGLTLPAQ

-810 GANLYHLGYE
+810 GANLYSLGYE
-820 LHGSTLVAVK
+820 LHGATLVAVK

-845 GAYGGFCTFDS
+845 GAYGGMCLFDS

-872 GTLQTYDA
+872 STLQTYDA
-880 AAEYL
+880 SAHYL
-885 RSVPLTQGDVDK
+885 RTVALSQSDVDK
-897 IIIGLIGQMD
+897 LIIGVIGQMD
-907 SYQLPDAKGYTSL
+907 SYQLPDAKGFTAL
-920 IRTLNRDTDAIRQRL
+920 VRTLNADTDAIRQRL

-946 VRGLAGW
+946 VRSLADH
-953 LEQVAQHGAVVVLG
+953 LEQVAAQGAIVVLG
-967 SEQAIG
+967 SEQAIA
-973 AANQTLEAPLSM
+973 AANQTLAAPLSL